1 MKYLMNHLG
10 LMSFLLGVM
19 SAGGVST
26 AQAQSNLEIPMQNVD
41 GVKVLPF
48 DAVEKSKWTNN
59 NDESVNFLKKDTDA
73 VDSKFK
79 KGPPFKSAKTQDSTQ
94 NFDIEAKSAQI
105 AQEIRQNGRYLSLD
119 QRNRISTQLDGI
131 RDIIY
136 GGNSTPALI
145 ACVTRDNDGRDP
157 WILAVREGINVRRIA
172 GTVFANQ
179 AECESGMQTIRSI
192 GTTSLMCVSRDNDG
206 KNPYTLATFNASTPG
221 AYTASKL
228 GAVMPDMQSC
238 VGTIRRAVIRQ
249 NLTLLCVSRDNDGRA
264 PWIAASLDSRS
275 GQFQRGTE
283 AYNTIDVCWASL
295 GI

>member
-1 MKYLMNHLG
+1 MKNYVSRLSVLS
-10 LMSFLLGVM
+10 LWCVM
-19 SAGGVST
+19 VGSSVW
-26 AQAQSNLEIPMQNVD
+26 AQSVLDIPMQNVD

-48 DAVEKSKWTNN
+48 DAVEKSKWTDK
-59 NDESVNFLKKDTDA
+59 NDVSVDFLKKDTDA

-79 KGPPFKSAKTQDSTQ
+79 KSPLFKSLKTKDANQ

-157 WILAVREGINVRRIA
+157 WMLAVRDGINVRRIG

-179 AECESGMQTIRSI
+179 AQCEIGMQNIRAI
-192 GTTSLMCVSRDNDG
+192 GATSLMCVSRDNDG
-206 KNPYTLATFNASTPG
+206 RNPYTLATLSTSAPG
-221 AYTASKL
+221 NFVLAKL
-228 GAVMPDMQSC
+228 AAVMPDMESC
-238 VGTIRRAVIRQ
+238 TGTIRRAVIRQ
-249 NLTLLCVSRDNDGRA
+249 NQALLCVSRDNDGRA
-264 PWIAASLDSRS
+264 PWIATSLDARS

-283 AYNTIDVCWASL
+283 VYNTIDACWASL